1 MKIIAKYHGAFGL
14 KFGVPKQS
22 GLVPE
27 LKGTIVFEPKYR
39 NPDALRGIEDFEY
52 IWLIWGFSANKHDTT
67 SPTVRPPLLGGNE
80 RLGVFATR
88 SPFRPNPIGLSS
100 VKIESVEMDN
110 EKGPFIRVK
119 GADLMDG
126 TPIYDIK
133 PYIEYVDSHTGI
145 RSGFVD
151 SHPMKKLSVH
161 IPEGIANQYVKD
173 DYEALKKTLELDP
186 RPHYHKDSQK
196 VYGMLFKGK
205 DIHFRVDGDDLF
217 VI

>member
-100 VKIESVEMDN
+100 VKIESVEMDTA
-110 EKGPFIRVK
+110 KGPFIRVK
-119 GADLMDG
+119 GAPLIDG
-126 TPIYDIK
+126 TPIYAIK